1 MRHSFLL
8 VGCSGSQSLTP
19 AQQGEVEIIEYCTG
33 SEYNTDKDHFRSNG
47 KSKSYTKS
55 LTFHPQFERALE
67 WISKEKL
74 HTKKHYTT
82 LSSFLDEFK
91 LIQNKIKSYIYEQ

>member
-1 MRHSFLL
+1 M
-8 VGCSGSQSLTP
+8 Q
-19 AQQGEVEIIEYCTG
+19 Y
-33 SEYNTDKDHFRSNG
+33 
-47 KSKSYTKS
+47 SKSYTKS

-91 LIQNKIKSYIYEQ
+91 SIQNKIKSYIYEQ

>member
-1 MRHSFLL
+1 MARKPN
-8 VGCSGSQSLTP
+8 SLTL
-19 AQQGEVEIIEYCTG
+19 IEDPSMEPYFITKDENCYTVNIRIK
-33 SEYNTDKDHFRSNG
+33 SNKDHFRSNG

-91 LIQNKIKSYIYEQ
+91 SIQNKIKSYIYEQ